1 MEEGL
6 VQVNEIECRR
16 EWCLFSHPSYKGALG
31 ILGQPCDEE
40 VKSLSARKASQGL
53 QGSHIPLLSTF
64 TALSD
69 LCLLLSSVPHA
80 LTYPPLAHP
89 LPLS

>member
-1 MEEGL
+1 MAEGL

-16 EWCLFSHPSYKGALG
+16 NWCLFLALLHPSYKGALG

-40 VKSLSARKASQGL
+40 VKSLSARKTSQGL
-53 QGSHIPLLSTF
+53 AGSHIPLLSTF

-69 LCLLLSSVPHA
+69 PCLLLSSVPH
-80 LTYPPLAHP
+80 PFIHP